1 MVQSLGAMIQAGA
14 LSWLFSDI
22 AMSGYMTGAAIEM
35 FTSQLK
41 GMFGLSLQK
50 ESEPL
55 KVFKV
60 LYTYIIEIEAKKFAI
75 LGLKFLQ
82 KLQINGHRLFYI
94 FQTYKN
100 FFQNIK
106 NTNYVCVG
114 ISLTSII
121 LLIVNDWYIKV
132 TMLIVLTK

>member
-1 MVQSLGAMIQAGA
+1 M
-14 LSWLFSDI
+14 
-22 AMSGYMTGAAIEM
+22 
-35 FTSQLK
+35 
-41 GMFGLSLQK
+41 
-50 ESEPL
+50 
-55 KVFKV
+55 
-60 LYTYIIEIEAKKFAI
+60 LYTYLIDIEAKKFAI

-106 NTNYVCVG
+106 NTNHVCVG

-121 LLIVNDWYIKV
+121 LLKR
-132 TMLIVLTK
+132 